1 LVVRLP
7 NHKQVVVDAK
17 APLQGYL
24 SALEATDDAT
34 RAACLADHAR
44 QIRSHLSKLAAKAYW
59 DQFAPSPE
67 FVVLFLPGETF
78 FSAALEADPSLIELG
93 VEQKVILATP
103 TTLIA
108 LLRAVAYGWRQ
119 EQMAANA
126 QQVAEQG
133 KLLHDRMFVLVESM
147 VKIRKGLDGAVE
159 AYNKAVGSL
168 ESRVLPAARRFK
180 ELGVATGEDIPLLEP
195 SDKALRAIEV
205 PAQPG
210 EAC

>member
-1 LVVRLP
+1 
-7 NHKQVVVDAK
+7 
-17 APLQGYL
+17 
-24 SALEATDDAT
+24 
-34 RAACLADHAR
+34 
-44 QIRSHLSKLAAKAYW
+44 
-59 DQFAPSPE
+59 
-67 FVVLFLPGETF
+67 
-78 FSAALEADPSLIELG
+78 
-93 VEQKVILATP
+93 
-103 TTLIA
+103 
-108 LLRAVAYGWRQ
+108 
-119 EQMAANA
+119 
-126 QQVAEQG
+126 
-133 KLLHDRMFVLVESM
+133 VLVESM